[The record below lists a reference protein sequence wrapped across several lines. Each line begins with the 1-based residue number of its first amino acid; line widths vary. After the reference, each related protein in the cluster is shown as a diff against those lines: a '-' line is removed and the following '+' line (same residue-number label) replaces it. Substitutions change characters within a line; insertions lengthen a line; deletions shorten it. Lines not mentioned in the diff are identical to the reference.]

1 GLTLMPEQ
9 PPAWIATAL
18 GQLASVMLMLVML
31 AVGMTIQLRLPRD
44 ELGPLA
50 LGLSLKLVLLPALAL
65 GLALGFGLQGDMR
78 QVAVLESAMPTMV
91 TAAALAISH
100 GLAPRLAAALVGY
113 GIVLAMATLPA
124 WRVVLDRLGGWG
136 GPGGRSGLGRGRAGA
151 AAGGGP
157 GGLRDRAGDGHAAGL
172 AVRAGPARELRRSG
186 LKERLEPRP
195 GGAARRRRWI
205 AGSRLK
211 PLLHGGRACRGRK
224 NGTGP

>member
-1 GLTLMPEQ
+1 LTLMPEQ

-124 WRVVLDRLGGWG
+124 WRFVLGRLVRCGDAAGASVRVGARSVLGGSGVMDRLD
-136 GPGGRSGLGRGRAGA
+136 PRSGGA
-151 AAGGGP
+151 VP
-157 GGLRDRAGDGHAAGL
+157 
-172 AVRAGPARELRRSG
+172 
-186 LKERLEPRP
+186 
-195 GGAARRRRWI
+195 RRRWI
-205 AGSRLK
+205 AGSRRE
-211 PLLHGGRACRGRK
+211 PLLRGGRVCRGRK
-224 NGTGP
+224 NERGPAAAGPVSRRGDGAAQKRYWA